1 MSESKKATPKRPPGR
16 PITKKMPPPI
26 PDTLENVARAIMQ
39 GPPKPK
45 DEWIYLKEGAHEDHL

>member
-16 PITKKMPPPI
+16 PTTKGMPEPI
-26 PDTLENVARAIMQ
+26 LDTLENVARAIMQ

-45 DEWIYLKEGAHEDHL
+45 SEWRYMKDH